1 MRSASLLLSLA
12 ALSACVSSGALPVQ
26 PDCTAGAVQLYS
38 GATCVRTGPSSFVLA
53 VRPESEPINPSPWF
67 AFEIETREHTSAT
80 VMLDYGA
87 FSHRYQPKQR
97 LAGGRWQAL
106 SPDAVEIFERGG
118 RAELYLSVPA
128 GRTAVAAQEILTRE
142 ERAEWNRSFADR
154 ARFRLSEIGR
164 SVNGHPIL
172 AIEAGSHLYTA
183 PLILILGGQH
193 PPEVPGTLGLRKFLE
208 TLAQEGGPLLET
220 HRVLIV
226 SELNPDGVGGGFWR
240 LNSGLVDLNR
250 DWGPFSQPE
259 TRAVK
264 AELDRLTQAGAR
276 PVLMLDFHAT
286 RQNTL
291 YTPRHEASLDP
302 PEFASLWVARIDA
315 IYEGVL
321 PHVSAG
327 HNDERPT
334 AKVWF
339 AEQYGAPG
347 ITVEYGDETARQ
359 EIDALSV
366 AFAQALVAV
375 LTDRE

>member
-1 MRSASLLLSLA
+1 M
-12 ALSACVSSGALPVQ
+12 
-26 PDCTAGAVQLYS
+26 
-38 GATCVRTGPSSFVLA
+38 
-53 VRPESEPINPSPWF
+53 
-67 AFEIETREHTSAT
+67 
-80 VMLDYGA
+80 
-87 FSHRYQPKQR
+87 
-97 LAGGRWQAL
+97 
-106 SPDAVEIFERGG
+106 
-118 RAELYLSVPA
+118 
-128 GRTAVAAQEILTRE
+128 
-142 ERAEWNRSFADR
+142 
-154 ARFRLSEIGR
+154 
-164 SVNGHPIL
+164 
-172 AIEAGSHLYTA
+172 
-183 PLILILGGQH
+183 
-193 PPEVPGTLGLRKFLE
+193 
-208 TLAQEGGPLLET
+208 LET

-226 SELNPDGVGGGFWR
+226 SELNPDGVDGGFWR